1 MHLAKA
7 SNMRHESNHNKET
20 DRKAFYIM
28 KPKSKI
34 ELHAEQWLKQ
44 HPKST
49 LIEAFVAGY
58 WRCSDAWCGKE
69 T

>member
-1 MHLAKA
+1 MSA
-7 SNMRHESNHNKET
+7 
-20 DRKAFYIM
+20 
-28 KPKSKI
+28 KSKI

-58 WRCSDAWCGKE
+58 WKCSDAWCGKE